1 MTGRHRRAK
10 YQPAKNDPT
19 NVLKID
25 NTAVLRSQIKRLK
38 ELRAQRDQESV
49 DAALDALTECARTE
63 NGNLLDLSIKAAR
76 LKATVG
82 EISSALEKVYGR
94 FQPTSQLATGVY
106 AKQVGETTSA
116 IKQVRAKVEAF
127 VKVAGRRPRILIAK
141 LGQDG
146 HDRGQQV
153 VASAFADID
162 VTLRGAASIARRLQ
176 DPLAELVK
184 IDPKSIGVGQYQHNL
199 SEQKL
204 GRSLDAVVED
214 CVNAM
219 GVDVNT
225 ASAKLLARVSGVGE
239 ALAQAIVV
247 HRETHG
253 PFRNR
258 NALKDVPRLGGP
270 AAGGGEGREAVG
282 AFFWRP
288 AKAANAQ
295 ALFCAWVGDRVRASG
310 AGRRQLPFW
319 NACFA

>member
-1 MTGRHRRAK
+1 MTKAIEAGLPKMRIADAAARTQALIDSGRQTIVGLNK
-10 YQPAKNDPT
+10 YQPAKNDPI

-25 NTAVLRSQIKRLK
+25 NTAVLTSQIKRLK
-38 ELRAQRDQESV
+38 ELRAQRDQQSV

-153 VASAFADID
+153 VASAFADIAKTWALGVYHGLRRQHLQSYLD
-162 VTLRGAASIARRLQ
+162 EFVFRFNRRRTRHAALKFDRKASAGLRG
-176 DPLAELVK
+176 
-184 IDPKSIGVGQYQHNL
+184 
-199 SEQKL
+199 
-204 GRSLDAVVED
+204 
-214 CVNAM
+214 
-219 GVDVNT
+219 
-225 ASAKLLARVSGVGE
+225 
-239 ALAQAIVV
+239 
-247 HRETHG
+247 
-253 PFRNR
+253 
-258 NALKDVPRLGGP
+258 
-270 AAGGGEGREAVG
+270 
-282 AFFWRP
+282 RP
-288 AKAANAQ
+288 ARPH
-295 ALFCAWVGDRVRASG
+295 G
-310 AGRRQLPFW
+310 
-319 NACFA
+319 